1 MDHTEGRGW
10 AVQRMVGHDNA
21 LQLLCN
27 FSRNLELALKK
38 NKLLKTEAKAQALV
52 RDLLFQ
58 DDEGFRDHTPEGSPS
73 EAPSIWGP

>member
-1 MDHTEGRGW
+1 MQRTEGN
-10 AVQRMVGHDNA
+10 DKA

-38 NKLLKTEAKAQALV
+38 NKVLKTKQNLFI
-52 RDLLFQ
+52 DLLFH
-58 DDEGFRDHTPEGSPS
+58 DNEGFRDHTPEGFPF